1 MVKSRISRSI
11 VKRIF
16 CIIITG
22 IMICLL
28 SGCEKQPET
37 EEIEKESMMICKRI
51 YLFLLMFYIKSLR
64 FLQNSCFRMFY
75 PFLRILTW
83 IFQKFS
89 IIAYSLIS

>member
-37 EEIEKESMMICKRI
+37 EEIEKEQEDKIQIGFCFDS
-51 YLFLLMFYIKSLR
+51 FLIER
-64 FLQNSCFRMFY
+64 
-75 PFLRILTW
+75 W
-83 IFQKFS
+83 
-89 IIAYSLIS
+89 